1 MSLHIQDFL
10 RANGSAPLALPPYS
24 LNIKQ
29 HPEFPNLYQ
38 FTYDQIESKRD
49 DPLVR
54 EARGL
59 ILDADD
65 GWNVVAYP
73 FRRFFNEG
81 EGPAD
86 HIDWSTAR
94 VQEKVDGT
102 LIIMYHYANR
112 WRIATKGSPDASGSV
127 GDHNWIEDGKD
138 VPMTFERLFWHSIE
152 YWFKGLSH
160 TGQFNGDRTYMW
172 ELTSPWNRVVC
183 DYTVLGPMGE
193 MVDGNGT
200 VIFMDDLEDKTG
212 YAGDG
217 SRVTLIGVRDNRT
230 LQEIPVDDY
239 RDDVHYV
246 VKEFPLAS
254 LTDVVE
260 AAKALNPIRQEGF
273 VVVDARF
280 NRIKIKSPA
289 YVAIHHLRDGS
300 PERRLM
306 DLIKAGEE
314 NEVMA
319 YSLLDE
325 FPMEKK
331 MFEDFRAKI
340 EWLCLQTETAYASI
354 ENVQTQ
360 KDFALEALKTP
371 YHAAMFALRKGQV
384 KSARDFYLKLPTDKL
399 LDLVRKVSL

>member
-1 MSLHIQDFL
+1 
-10 RANGSAPLALPPYS
+10 
-24 LNIKQ
+24 
-29 HPEFPNLYQ
+29 
-38 FTYDQIESKRD
+38 
-49 DPLVR
+49 VR

-59 ILDADD
+59 ILDQSND
-65 GWNVVAYP
+65 WNVVAYP
-73 FRRFFNEG
+73 FKRFFNDG

-86 HIDWSTAR
+86 PIDWSTAR

-102 LIIMYHYANR
+102 LIIMYYYADK

-127 GDHNWIEDGKD
+127 GDHNWIEGGKS

-152 YWFKGLSH
+152 YWLEGLSK
-160 TGQFNGDRTYMW
+160 TGQFNEDHTYMW

-200 VIFMDDLEDKTG
+200 ILFLDDLEDKTG

-217 SRVTLIGVRDNRT
+217 SRVTLIGVRNNRT
-230 LQEIPVDDY
+230 LQEISVDEY

-246 VKEFPLAS
+246 VREFPLGTLS
-254 LTDVVE
+254 EVVS
-260 AAKALNPIRQEGF
+260 AAAALNPIRQEGF
-273 VVVDARF
+273 VVVDGNF
-280 NRIKIKSPA
+280 NRIKIKSPS

-300 PERRLM
+300 PQRRLM

-314 NEVMA
+314 NEVLA

-325 FPMEKK
+325 FPAEKK
-331 MFEDFRAKI
+331 MFEDFRTKI
-340 EWLCLQTETAYASI
+340 EWLSLQTETAYASI
-354 ENVQTQ
+354 KDVQIQ

-371 YHAAMFALRKGQV
+371 YHAAMFAMRKGQV
-384 KSARDFYLKLPTDKL
+384 KSAREFYLKLPTDKL
-399 LDLVRKVSL
+399 LDSVGKVSL